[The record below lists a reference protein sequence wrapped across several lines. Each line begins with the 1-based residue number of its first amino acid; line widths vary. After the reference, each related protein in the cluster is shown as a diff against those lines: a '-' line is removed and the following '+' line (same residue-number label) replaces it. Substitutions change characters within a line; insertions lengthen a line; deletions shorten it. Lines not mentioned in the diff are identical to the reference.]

1 MVKALSI
8 GLALLSVCSCIFMQQ
23 PRDVVTVEL
32 QVAEGSPAAV
42 VTEITEVTEPKT
54 KTMTVVATAY
64 CACESCCGKW
74 ADGITAS
81 GVKAKPNHTIAVDR
95 KVIPLGTEI
104 IIDGKTYVAE
114 DTGSA
119 IKGNR
124 IDIYFDNHSEALK
137 FGRQTIDIE
146 VLE

>member
-1 MVKALSI
+1 
-8 GLALLSVCSCIFMQQ
+8 MQQ

-32 QVAEGSPAAV
+32 QVAEGSPATV
-42 VTEITEVTEPKT
+42 VTETTEVDKPT

-81 GVKAKPNHTIAVDR
+81 GVKAKPKHTIAVDR
-95 KVIPLGTEI
+95 NIIPLGTEVI
-104 IIDGKTYVAE
+104 INGNTYVAE

-124 IDIYFDNHSEALK
+124 IDIYFDSHSEALK

>member
-8 GLALLSVCSCIFMQQ
+8 GLALLSVCSCIFMQ
-23 PRDVVTVEL
+23 PREISVIEMT
-32 QVAEGSPAAV
+32 VAEGSPATV
-42 VTEITEVTEPKT
+42 VTKITEVDKPT

-64 CACESCCGKW
+64 CACEKCCGEW
-74 ADGITAS
+74 SDGITAS

-95 KVIPLGTEI
+95 NIIPLGTEVI
-104 IIDGKTYVAE
+104 INGNTYVAE
-114 DTGSA
+114 DTGGA

-124 IDIYFDNHSEALK
+124 IDIYFDSHSEALK
-137 FGRQTIDIE
+137 FGRQTIEIE